1 MLVRSK
7 HQVVAVTALCDIT
20 EVEKVQ
26 WNDGLDS
33 LLASLL
39 SDWRII
45 DRLFEI
51 LTRGQ
56 RKIEAFN

>member
-1 MLVRSK
+1 MLVSRK
-7 HQVVAVTALCDIT
+7 HQVIAVTALCDIT

-26 WNDGLDS
+26 WKDGLHS

-51 LTRGQ
+51 LARGQ
-56 RKIEAFN
+56 QQIEAFN